1 MTPAAVD
8 AWTGRARVHEAP
20 SDGGRF
26 LPIAIAA
33 LAVALLLG
41 RSLVPGSTTRPPA
54 LLTLIYAAVL
64 VGSIAVPL
72 PRVGRPGRAWPA
84 TIVGT
89 AAVAASVLVTGPPV
103 PMRLAALALPLNA
116 FAAVSEE
123 ALFRR
128 LLYGR
133 LERFGAPIAIAA
145 TAVAFA
151 AIHLPLYGVVALP
164 LDLGAGVLFSWQRFA
179 SGSWTAPATTHVAA
193 NVLASLR

>member
-8 AWTGRARVHEAP
+8 AWIGRAHVHEAP
-20 SDGGRF
+20 SGGGRF
-26 LPIAIAA
+26 LPIAVAA
-33 LAVALLLG
+33 LAGALLLA
-41 RSLVPGSTTRPPA
+41 RSVVTGSVARPEA
-54 LLTLIYAAVL
+54 LLALLYAAVL
-64 VGSIAVPL
+64 AGSIAVPVSRE
-72 PRVGRPGRAWPA
+72 PRPGGAWPV

-89 AAVAASVLVTGPPV
+89 AAVVASMLVTGPPA
-103 PMRLAALALPLNA
+103 PIRLVALALPLNA

-133 LERFGAPIAIAA
+133 LERFGAPIAIGA

-151 AIHLPLYGVVALP
+151 AIHLPLYGSVSLP
-164 LDLGAGVLFSWQRFA
+164 LDLGAGLLFSWQRFA
-179 SGSWTAPATTHVAA
+179 SGTWAAPAATHVAA

>member
-1 MTPAAVD
+1 MTSSGVATRIGA
-8 AWTGRARVHEAP
+8 RAHEAP
-20 SDGGRF
+20 SDGGRI
-26 LPIAIAA
+26 LPAAIAA

-41 RSLVPGSTTRPPA
+41 RPLVPGSTSRPTA
-54 LLTLIYAAVL
+54 LLTLVYAAVL

-72 PRVGRPGRAWPA
+72 PQGGRPAGGWPA

-89 AAVAASVLVTGPPV
+89 AAVAASVLVAGPPA

-116 FAAVSEE
+116 FAAISEE

-133 LERFGAPIAIAA
+133 LERFGAPIAIGA

-151 AIHLPLYGVVALP
+151 AIHLPLYGAVSLP
-164 LDLGAGVLFSWQRFA
+164 LDLGAGLLFSWQRFA
-179 SGSWTAPATTHVAA
+179 SGTWAAPAATHVAA

>member
-8 AWTGRARVHEAP
+8 AWTGRARVREAP
-20 SDGGRF
+20 SGGGRF
-26 LPIAIAA
+26 LPIAVAA
-33 LAVALLLG
+33 LAGALLLA
-41 RSLVPGSTTRPPA
+41 RSVVTGSVARPEA
-54 LLTLIYAAVL
+54 LLTLMYAAVL
-64 VGSIAVPL
+64 AGSIAVPL
-72 PRVGRPGRAWPA
+72 SREPRRGAWPA

-89 AAVAASVLVTGPPV
+89 AAVVASMLVTGPPA

-133 LERFGAPIAIAA
+133 LERFGAPIAIGA

-151 AIHLPLYGVVALP
+151 AIHLPLYGAVSLP
-164 LDLGAGVLFSWQRFA
+164 LDLGAGLLFSWQRFA
-179 SGSWTAPATTHVAA
+179 SGTWAAPAATHVAA